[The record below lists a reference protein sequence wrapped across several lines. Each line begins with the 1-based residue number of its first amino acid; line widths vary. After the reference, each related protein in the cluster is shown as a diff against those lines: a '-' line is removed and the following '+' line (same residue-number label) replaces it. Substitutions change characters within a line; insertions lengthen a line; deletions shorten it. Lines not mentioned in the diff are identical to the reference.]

1 MTAPSSTALAATLS
15 YVARRLRDLHAA
27 AGVVLLAGAVI
38 AALCLVAFAWVAA
51 HVVAGRTQAFDE
63 AVLATLARHQSP
75 ALTTVMLN
83 VTLLGTSTVVVGV
96 ALISALFLAL
106 GRQRDSAALLLAAT
120 LGAVVLNDV
129 LKAAFGRPRPHVF
142 AWGTP
147 VVDTSFPSGHAM
159 SAAAVYATLAYLA
172 ARQESRRGARLAT
185 YVVAAAVIAAVAFS
199 RLYLGVHYPT
209 DVVAGLVVGWAWA
222 AFCVATLEAGQ
233 RYAQRYA
240 RRPR

>member
-1 MTAPSSTALAATLS
+1 MTASSPPAPFAAALS

-38 AALCLVAFAWVAA
+38 AALCLVAFAWLAS
-51 HVVAGRTQAFDE
+51 HVVAGRTQAFDV

-75 ALTTVMLN
+75 ALTAVMVN
-83 VTLLGTSTVVVGV
+83 VTLLGTSTVVIGV
-96 ALISALFLAL
+96 AFISALFLTL

-120 LGAVVLNDV
+120 IGAVLLNEV
-129 LKAAFGRPRPHVF
+129 LKAAFARPRPHVF
-142 AWGTP
+142 AWGAR

-159 SAAAVYATLAYLA
+159 SAAAVYATIAYLA
-172 ARQESRRGARLAT
+172 ARQEARRATRLTT
-185 YVVAAAVIAAVAFS
+185 YAVAAAIIVAVAFS

-209 DVVAGLVVGWAWA
+209 DVVAGVVVGWAWA

-233 RYAQRYA
+233 RYA
-240 RRPR
+240 RRRR